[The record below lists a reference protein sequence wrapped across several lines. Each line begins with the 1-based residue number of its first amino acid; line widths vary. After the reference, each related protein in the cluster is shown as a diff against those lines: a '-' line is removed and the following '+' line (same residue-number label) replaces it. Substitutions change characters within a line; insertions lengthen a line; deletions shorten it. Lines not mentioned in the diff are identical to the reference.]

1 MVSAVSTQ
9 GKLARKS
16 LTQSLEVDQAATSY
30 RFVSPGVRISK
41 PTKKKGTE
49 RRRHIIS
56 AFIKCVKR
64 HGYFNTTMAEIAAE
78 ADIQPGHLTYYF
90 SNKKEI
96 LHCCYVSQA
105 AVIVDGLERATNYHG
120 DKKIEY
126 LARFFFTDNRVVN
139 CFTTGF
145 MFEAFGVA
153 LNDPEIRVDRE
164 AMDEKIRANLVTV
177 LEDLQ
182 VGDGGGCSL
191 RDKAEIA
198 YAIIPG
204 LKFTL
209 FFGKQSGLEEGR
221 ELFVKTLRALTGRE
235 SF

>member
-1 MVSAVSTQ
+1 MTSSLNTQ

-16 LTQSLEVDQAATSY
+16 LDQSMEVDQVATSY

-41 PTKKKGTE
+41 PTKKKGTQ

-56 AFIKCVKR
+56 AFIKCVRR

-90 SNKKEI
+90 SSKKEI

-105 AVIVDGLERATNYHG
+105 SVIVDGLERSKNYKG

-126 LARFFFTDNRVVN
+126 LAKFFFTDNKVVN

-153 LNDPEIRVDRE
+153 LNDPDIKRDRQM
-164 AMDEKIRANLVTV
+164 MDESIRSHLVQV
-177 LEDLQ
+177 LQDLQ
-182 VGDGGGCSL
+182 PGEEGTAM
-191 RDKAEIA
+191 REKAEIA

-209 FFGKQSGLEEGR
+209 YFGERSGLDEGR
-221 ELFVKTLRALTGRE
+221 ELFIKTLRVLSGRE